1 MNLEYL
7 FVAVLV
13 LSKRFIIQYARYE
26 HESESLILFLIHY
39 GSYPSACIVS
49 RCSVG
54 VRQIITMHCMNDVN
68 M

>member
-1 MNLEYL
+1 M
-7 FVAVLV
+7 LV
-13 LSKRFIIQYARYE
+13 FDKQFIIQYARYE

-39 GSYPSACIVS
+39 GSCPFTCIVS

-54 VRQIITMHCMNDVN
+54 VRQIITMHGMNDVN